1 MTSMIATC
9 SVEKRNIDETISTCR
24 FSQRVA
30 LIKNEV
36 RVNEELDPK
45 LMVRQ
50 LRQQVAE
57 LREEL
62 SLATG
67 GEERDG
73 DLELAER
80 ERCER
85 LVQDYLQDSSPE
97 ARLLVGGDMR
107 KIQLCFSLLKARVK
121 SPLLHTTPKTATPTN
136 QPTVTAD
143 PRLEEVIRQRDEE
156 INMLLKT
163 LKQERRK
170 IAELEARLRTT
181 APEERGGAGEEV
193 EERKEERVK
202 EERGTETT
210 GEQEAGERKQ
220 AESRKAWKSELSRAR
235 QEAFDQFRRDCPIM
249 DQVNQHKTDLRTK
262 YSEAKALGE
271 EVQSSRTTIS
281 EWGNLCASTT
291 L

>member
-1 MTSMIATC
+1 
-9 SVEKRNIDETISTCR
+9 
-24 FSQRVA
+24 
-30 LIKNEV
+30 
-36 RVNEELDPK
+36 
-45 LMVRQ
+45 
-50 LRQQVAE
+50 
-57 LREEL
+57 
-62 SLATG
+62 
-67 GEERDG
+67 
-73 DLELAER
+73 
-80 ERCER
+80 
-85 LVQDYLQDSSPE
+85 
-97 ARLLVGGDMR
+97 
-107 KIQLCFSLLKARVK
+107 
-121 SPLLHTTPKTATPTN
+121 
-136 QPTVTAD
+136 VTAD

-156 INMLLKT
+156 INVLLKT

-271 EVQSSRTTIS
+271 EVQSSRTTINELKGQLEKHRISQGLAGLTRGVSS
-281 EWGNLCASTT
+281 EVDGQEERERELKTKIEAEKARCVS
-291 L
+291 